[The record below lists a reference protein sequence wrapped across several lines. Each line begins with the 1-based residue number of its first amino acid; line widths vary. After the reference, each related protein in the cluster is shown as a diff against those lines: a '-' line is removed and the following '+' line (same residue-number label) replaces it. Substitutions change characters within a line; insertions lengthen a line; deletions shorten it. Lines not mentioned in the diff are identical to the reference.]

1 MDLGAR
7 LDGMIFPSRREIY
20 LTVLLLCLL
29 FPWAAAHAQSQSAP
43 AASLISIKVTG
54 STRFPSEQIAA
65 ATGLHPGDNITRDDL
80 QAAANRLVAL
90 GLFATVNYTFSSV
103 ESGVKA
109 EYQVADAPTLPVW
122 FDNFPWFT
130 DAELTAALEK
140 SVGLFDGTAPAQGTI
155 LDQIST
161 ALENLLAARSVTAGV
176 SHSLVTLPATDQQ
189 VQLFRTDSTDVNVA
203 GVEFSDALA
212 GSDQAIKDR
221 LSDLIGKPFSR
232 VSTELF
238 LIEQVRPVY
247 LAHGYLRVQFGA
259 PSARF
264 AAAAAGSPPGVIV
277 SAPVTPGPAY
287 AWNGVTW
294 TGNSTISAGVLNVLV
309 PLKFGDSADG
319 MKIAAAWQTVIDAYA
334 RLGFLDA
341 NINPVPQFDG
351 FSNRVAYAVTI
362 TEGPQY
368 RMGNLVLTG
377 LSMQSEQ
384 RIRAAW
390 KIPAGATFDK
400 SMYDDF
406 LESGIKQAL
415 IGLPFH
421 YEKIGRFLQEDPK
434 TGKVDVLLD
443 FQ

>member
-1 MDLGAR
+1 MNFLAR
-7 LDGMIFPSRREIY
+7 RAAFSSILP
-20 LTVLLLCLL
+20 LLLAL
-29 FPWAAAHAQSQSAP
+29 FSPLASTHAQSESAP
-43 AASLISIKVTG
+43 SASLVSIKVTG
-54 STRFPSEQIAA
+54 STRFHSEQIAS

-80 QAAANRLVAL
+80 QAAANRLSAR

-103 ESGVKA
+103 GAGVKV

-140 SVGLFDGTAPAQGTI
+140 SVGLFDGTAPAHGTI

-161 ALENLLAARSVTAGV
+161 ALESLLAARGVTAGV

-212 GSDQAIKDR
+212 GSDPAIKGR

-238 LIEQVRPVY
+238 LIEQVRPAY

-264 AAAAAGSPPGVIV
+264 AATAAGSPPSVIV

-287 AWNGVTW
+287 AWNGVNW
-294 TGNSTISAGVLNVLV
+294 TGNSTISSDVLNALLL
-309 PLKFGDSADG
+309 LKHGDTADG
-319 MKIAAAWQTVIDAYA
+319 MKIAAAWQIVSDAYA
-334 RLGFLDA
+334 RLGFLDVD
-341 NINPVPQFDG
+341 INPVPQFDG
-351 FSNRVAYAVTI
+351 FSNSVTYAVAI

-377 LSMQSEQ
+377 LSIEGEQ

-390 KIPAGATFDK
+390 KIPPGAIFDK

-406 LESGIKQAL
+406 LANGIKLAF
-415 IGLPFH
+415 IGMPFH

>member
-1 MDLGAR
+1 MRISAIILAC
-7 LDGMIFPSRREIY
+7 IA
-20 LTVLLLCLL
+20 L
-29 FPWAAAHAQSQSAP
+29 FPARMAGQAANPASAP
-43 AASLISIKVTG
+43 LATIQVTG
-54 STRFPSEQIAA
+54 SARFHSEQIAA

-161 ALENLLAARSVTAGV
+161 ALENLLAARGVTAGV

-189 VQLFRTDSTDVNVA
+189 AQLFRTDSADVNVA

-212 GSDQAIKDR
+212 GNDPAIKDR

-232 VSTELF
+232 VSMELF
-238 LIEQVRPVY
+238 LVEQVRPAY

-294 TGNSTISAGVLNVLV
+294 AGNSTISAGVLNVLV

-390 KIPAGATFDK
+390 KIPPGATFDK

-406 LESGIKQAL
+406 LASGIKQAL

-421 YEKIGRFLQEDPK
+421 YEKIGRFLQTDAK

>member
-1 MDLGAR
+1 MT
-7 LDGMIFPSRREIY
+7 FPSRRNIRSA
-20 LTVLLLCLL
+20 VLLLALL
-29 FPWAAAHAQSQSAP
+29 FPWAPARPQSESAP
-43 AASLISIKVTG
+43 SAPLASIKVTG
-54 STRFPSEQIAA
+54 SARFPSEKIAA
-65 ATGLHPGDNITRDDL
+65 ATGLHSGDNITRDDL
-80 QAAANRLVAL
+80 QAAANRLIQL
-90 GLFATVNYTFSSV
+90 GLFATVNYTFSTV
-103 ESGVKA
+103 EAGVQV

-122 FDNFPWFT
+122 FDDFPWFT

-140 SVGLFDGTAPAQGTI
+140 SVGLFDGTAPAHGTI

-161 ALENLLAARSVTAGV
+161 ALENLLAARGVTAGI
-176 SHSLVTLPATDQQ
+176 SHSVVTLPATDQQ

-212 GSDQAIKDR
+212 GSDPGIKDR

-232 VSTELF
+232 ASTELF

-264 AAAAAGSPPGVIV
+264 AAAAAGSPPGVVV
-277 SAPVTPGPAY
+277 SVPFTPGPSY
-287 AWNGVTW
+287 AWNGATW
-294 TGNSTISAGVLNVLV
+294 SGNSTISSDVLNALV
-309 PLKFGDSADG
+309 PLKHGDPADG
-319 MKIAAAWQTVIDAYA
+319 MKIAAAWQTVSDAYA
-334 RLGFLDA
+334 RLGYLDVDLKPA
-341 NINPVPQFDG
+341 PQFDD
-351 FSNRVAYAVTI
+351 FSNRVTYAVAV
-362 TEGPQY
+362 TEGTQY

-377 LSMQSEQ
+377 LSIDGEQ

-390 KIPAGATFDK
+390 KIPPGAIFDK

-406 LESGIKQAL
+406 LASGIKMAF
-415 IGLPFH
+415 IGMPFH